1 MPARST
7 PAPPDADYAV
17 GDPRPA
23 APPSVRLTGTRGP
36 VDLPPLP
43 IGGLTRRRMLWIAVA
58 LATVWIVIGFT
69 RQVRDASAASAHADS
84 LRAGNAALQDEVAA
98 LQRERDLIQRP
109 EFIGLQARAFGLGVR
124 HEIPFTLSPDAAPLP
139 SDAPGSAPAA
149 LAAQSAW
156 SSPVDAWLSVL
167 FGPSP

>member
-1 MPARST
+1 
-7 PAPPDADYAV
+7 V
-17 GDPRPA
+17 
-23 APPSVRLTGTRGP
+23 

-43 IGGLTRRRMLWIAVA
+43 IGTFTRRRMLWVAVG

-109 EFIGLQARAFGLGVR
+109 EFIGLQARGYGLGGR
-124 HEIPFTLSPDAAPLP
+124 NEIAFTLAPNAGPLP
-139 SDAPGSAPAA
+139 SNAPGSAPSA
-149 LAAQSAW
+149 LAEQKAG

>member
-7 PAPPDADYAV
+7 PLPPDADRAV
-17 GDPRPA
+17 GDPPPGAPSTTRA
-23 APPSVRLTGTRGP
+23 AGGRGP
-36 VDLPPLP
+36 VDLPLLP
-43 IGGLTRRRMLWIAVA
+43 IGGFTRRRMLWIAVG

-69 RQVRDASAASAHADS
+69 RQVRDASAASAHADA

-109 EFIGLQARAFGLGVR
+109 EFIGLQARVYGLGGR
-124 HEIPFTLSPDAAPLP
+124 HEIPFTLASDAGPLT
-139 SDAPGSAPAA
+139 SNAPGSTPAA
-149 LAAQSAW
+149 LAARSAG
-156 SSPVDAWLSVL
+156 SSPIDAWLSVL

>member
-1 MPARST
+1 
-7 PAPPDADYAV
+7 
-17 GDPRPA
+17 
-23 APPSVRLTGTRGP
+23 
-36 VDLPPLP
+36 
-43 IGGLTRRRMLWIAVA
+43 MLWIAVA
-58 LATVWIVIGFT
+58 LATGWIVIGFT

-84 LRAGNAALQDEVAA
+84 LRAGNAALQDEVGA

-109 EFIGLQARAFGLGVR
+109 EFIGLQARAFGLGGR
-124 HEIPFTLSPDAAPLP
+124 HEIPFTLAPDAGPLP

-149 LAAQSAW
+149 LAARIGG